1 MPQFYSTIYLRP
13 KKKEILAL
21 DDVEYVDSQTEI
33 HMWMT
38 AAAVGVVSLI
48 FSLWLPSNSIG
59 FAGYVLFSLC
69 PLLSAWG
76 FIGANGGNA

>member
-38 AAAVGVVSLI
+38 AAAVSVVSLI

-59 FAGYVLFSLC
+59 FAGYVLFSLF